1 MAIDLEHDIEALD
14 RGVEKIL
21 NLLDSIQTDR
31 ERLVELVKLWRRPGW
46 TTPAEFLFTRN
57 SVDGLADQAATFQR
71 GLRSL
76 SEGVRLV
83 GR

>member
-21 NLLDSIQTDR
+21 SLL
-31 ERLVELVKLWRRPGW
+31 
-46 TTPAEFLFTRN
+46 
-57 SVDGLADQAATFQR
+57 GLADQAATFQR